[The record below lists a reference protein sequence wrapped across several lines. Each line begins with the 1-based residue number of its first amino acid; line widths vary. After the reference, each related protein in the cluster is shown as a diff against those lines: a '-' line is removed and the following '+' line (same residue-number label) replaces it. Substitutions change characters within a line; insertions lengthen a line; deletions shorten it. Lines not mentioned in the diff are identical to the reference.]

1 MHRLALLMGTSQ
13 NRTAAALQPPS
24 GMELG
29 EDEERRSSQ
38 EPELEAAQLDV
49 CFVRKEKWPKI

>member
-1 MHRLALLMGTSQ
+1 MLMGTSQ